1 MKTVIRFMTTAIVA
15 AAISSASCAATVTD
29 IQIVDRTTG
38 ERLPTYKYGGQ
49 LWVAGKPGDRY
60 AIYVSNKTG
69 ERMLTVVSVDGINVI
84 SGDTAA
90 ANQRGYVL
98 SPRASVEIAGW
109 RKSDRDVA
117 AFYFTAVDDSYAGK
131 TKRPDNVG
139 VIGVAAFR
147 EYQEP
152 VLVPAPVQEMA
163 SNAAAAPMRSRD
175 AAAEPASPRAESKL
189 GTGHG
194 ERVYSPTQQVDFKRA
209 SSTPDEIVTVR
220 YDSYANLVARGII
233 PSPRHHTSPN
243 AFPGSYVPD
252 PS

>member
-1 MKTVIRFMTTAIVA
+1 MKTVFRFMTSAIIA
-15 AAISSASCAATVTD
+15 AGISSASLAATVTD

-38 ERLPTYKYGGQ
+38 EHLPTYKHGGQ
-49 LWVAGKPGDRY
+49 LWIAGKPGDRY
-60 AIYVSNKTG
+60 AIYVSNKTAG
-69 ERMLTVVSVDGINVI
+69 RMLTVVSVDGINVI

-90 ANQRGYVL
+90 PNQRGYVL
-98 SPRASVEIAGW
+98 SPSASVEIAGW

-117 AFYFTAVDDSYAGK
+117 AFYFTAVDDSYAGR
-131 TKRPDNVG
+131 TNRPDNVG

-152 VLVPAPVQEMA
+152 VPVPAQEIA
-163 SNAAAAPMRSRD
+163 SDSASAPMRSR
-175 AAAEPASPRAESKL
+175 AAGAPASPMAENKL

-209 SSTPDEIVTVR
+209 SSTPDEVITVR

-233 PSPRHHTSPN
+233 PSSRRHKSPN
-243 AFPGSYVPD
+243 AFPGNYVPD

>member
-1 MKTVIRFMTTAIVA
+1 MKTVFRFMTSAIVA
-15 AAISSASCAATVTD
+15 AGISSASLAATVTD

-38 ERLPTYKYGGQ
+38 EHLPTYKHGGQ
-49 LWVAGKPGDRY
+49 LWIAGKPGDRY

-90 ANQRGYVL
+90 PNQRGYVL

-117 AFYFTAVDDSYAGK
+117 AFYFTAVDDSYAGR
-131 TKRPDNVG
+131 TNRPDNIG

-152 VLVPAPVQEMA
+152 VPAQEIA
-163 SNAAAAPMRSRD
+163 SNAAPAPMRSRD
-175 AAAEPASPRAESKL
+175 AAGAAASPRAESKL

-209 SSTPDEIVTVR
+209 SSTPDEIITVR

-233 PSPRHHTSPN
+233 PSPRRNKSPN
-243 AFPGSYVPD
+243 AFPGNYVPD

>member
-1 MKTVIRFMTTAIVA
+1 MNTVFRFLTSAILA
-15 AAISSASCAATVTD
+15 AGISSASHATTLSE

-38 ERLPTYKYGGQ
+38 EHLPTYKYGSQ
-49 LWVAGKPGDRY
+49 LWIAGKPGNRY
-60 AIYVSNKTG
+60 AIYVINKTLG
-69 ERMLTVVSVDGINVI
+69 RMLTVVSVDGINVI

-90 ANQRGYVL
+90 PNQRGYVL

-131 TKRPDNVG
+131 TNRPDNVG

-152 VLVPAPVQEMA
+152 VPAPIQEM
-163 SNAAAAPMRSRD
+163 SGNAASAPMRSRVE
-175 AAAEPASPRAESKL
+175 AADKAASPMAESKL

-194 ERVYSPTQQVDFKRA
+194 ERVYSPTQQVDFNRA
-209 SSTPDEIVTVR
+209 SSTPDEIITVR

-233 PSPRHHTSPN
+233 PSPQRHQSPN
-243 AFPGSYVPD
+243 AFPGNYVPD